1 MHRDYS
7 VYTLAQAA
15 EYLGI
20 PIQELLSYDK
30 LISYTMQ
37 GFTRMYKVKDLDLLK
52 LTLYEFKNRSKHVKI
67 T

>member
-15 EYLGI
+15 AYLGI

-52 LTLYEFKNRSKHVKI
+52 IRLEDFKGGKL
-67 T
+67 